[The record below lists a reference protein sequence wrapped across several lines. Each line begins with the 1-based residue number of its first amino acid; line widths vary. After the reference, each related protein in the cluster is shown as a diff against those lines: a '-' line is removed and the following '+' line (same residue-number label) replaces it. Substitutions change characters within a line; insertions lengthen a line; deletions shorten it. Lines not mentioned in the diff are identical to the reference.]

1 MTGRSGQPEERQM
14 PANARTSDRARVTLA
29 VIRLI
34 NGSLGLLV
42 PGFLIR
48 RVGGDPA
55 TSATAKYA
63 LRMFGI
69 RTVVL
74 GVDLLRPS
82 RPVRDHAVET
92 APIVH
97 ASDTVA
103 AALLGLKGKVPR
115 RVAVMTVAISAGN
128 TVLAF
133 IARSGPQSR

>member
-1 MTGRSGQPEERQM
+1 ML
-14 PANARTSDRARVTLA
+14 DKARVTLA

-48 RVGGDPA
+48 RLGGDPA
-55 TSATAKYA
+55 TSTTAKYA
-63 LRMFGI
+63 LRMFGV
-69 RTVVL
+69 RTVIL
-74 GVDLLRPS
+74 GADLIRPAG
-82 RPVRDHAVET
+82 PVRDHAVQT

-103 AALLGLKGKVPR
+103 AALLGIKGNVPR
-115 RVAVMTVAISAGN
+115 RVTVMTVAISACN